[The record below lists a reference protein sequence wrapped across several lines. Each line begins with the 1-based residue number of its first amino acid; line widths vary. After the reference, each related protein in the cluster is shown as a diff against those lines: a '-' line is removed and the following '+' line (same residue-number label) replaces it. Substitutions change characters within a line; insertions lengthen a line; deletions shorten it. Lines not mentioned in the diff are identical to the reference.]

1 MTENNKETFRQFGK
15 VVALGLIGFI
25 AIITAAG
32 VWNGVA
38 NDAIGSFYGWV
49 AGINL
54 IVEGFG
60 VYSLYKKLFPK
71 AEKKE
76 DSKK

>member
-1 MTENNKETFRQFGK
+1 MTERNKETFVNFGK
-15 VVALGLIGFI
+15 AVLLGLIGFV

-49 AGINL
+49 ASLNL
-54 IVEGFG
+54 IAEGFG

-71 AEKKE
+71 KEKVSE
-76 DSKK
+76 